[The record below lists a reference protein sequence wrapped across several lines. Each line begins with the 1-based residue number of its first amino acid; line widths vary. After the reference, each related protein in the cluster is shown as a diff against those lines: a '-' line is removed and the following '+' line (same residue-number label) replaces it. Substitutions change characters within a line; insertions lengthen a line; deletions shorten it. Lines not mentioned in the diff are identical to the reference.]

1 MFPNL
6 FELVSLKFFVNFLSI
21 KNLMICPRRNSV
33 SQHMGLITIFIC
45 FAPTMGLRI
54 FCAFF
59 FRAVSATTAA
69 PFGQIKIKHL
79 NA

>member
-1 MFPNL
+1 MP
-6 FELVSLKFFVNFLSI
+6 EEKFSFATYGINYNFYLLCSY
-21 KNLMICPRRNSV
+21 N
-33 SQHMGLITIFIC
+33 G
-45 FAPTMGLRI
+45 FAYFLRL
-54 FCAFF
+54 F